1 MTQIDV
7 TRPHAAR
14 VYDHHLGGKNNFAA
28 DREMG
33 EKILAIVPSARTAAR
48 ENRAFMGR
56 AVQFLAG
63 EAGVRQFL
71 DIGTGLPT
79 ADNVHQVAQAVAPSA
94 RIVYADNDPLVL
106 AHARALL
113 TSSPEGRTAYIQADL
128 RDPESI
134 LASPTLRQVLDLS
147 QPVALMLV
155 AILHFI
161 LDEDKPGDIIATLLG
176 ALPSGSYL
184 VATHVTGEHDREA
197 WARIER
203 AYRDGGVGGQV
214 RDSGDFARLAF
225 RGLELVPPGVVLV
238 SEWRPDTPGPHPG
251 PAEVNIYGGVALK
264 PLTRSPRSAPSAPAA
279 GRSGSRA
286 RHPPRPRSAPRAPGG
301 GTRPRRCR

>member
-1 MTQIDV
+1 MTAPVLEGVGVEHVPVTGHSVPQIDV
-7 TRPHAAR
+7 SRPHPAR
-14 VYDHHLGGKNNFAA
+14 VYDHHLGGKDNFAA

-33 EKILAIVPSARTAAR
+33 DKILAIVPTARTAAR

-56 AVQFLAG
+56 AVRFLTR
-63 EAGVRQFL
+63 EAGIRQFL

-79 ADNVHQVAQAVAPSA
+79 SNNVHQVAQAVAPSA
-94 RIVYADNDPLVL
+94 RVVYADNDPLVL

-134 LASPTLRQVLDLS
+134 LASPAVREVIDFG

-155 AILHFI
+155 AILHFL
-161 LDEDKPGDIIATLLG
+161 LDEDKPGDIIATLLS

-184 VATHVTGEHDREA
+184 VATHATGEHDREG

-203 AYRDGGVGGQV
+203 AYREGGVLGQV

-225 RGLELVPPGVVLV
+225 SGLELVPPGVVLV
-238 SEWRPDTPGPHPG
+238 SEWQPDKPGPHPA
-251 PAEVNIYGGVALK
+251 PAEVNIYGGVGRKYRAL
-264 PLTRSPRSAPSAPAA
+264 PSLLA
-279 GRSGSRA
+279 GQ
-286 RHPPRPRSAPRAPGG
+286 
-301 GTRPRRCR
+301 PRR